1 MTLIRTEDVEK
12 YAELACESK
21 LKAGEIKQLE
31 EMMKNPDIIEVVNF
45 AFADNKASAEARC
58 CYGPRIEVY
67 DKQDRLKCVA
77 FFAQFLREQLVAI
90 NKQKAALE
98 VSLQMSNVSTRGRG
112 A

>member
-12 YAELACESK
+12 YAELDCESR
-21 LKAGEIKQLE
+21 LKTEEIKQLE
-31 EMMKNPDIIEVVNF
+31 EMMKNPDTIEIVNF
-45 AFADNKASAEARC
+45 AFADNKASSEMKC

-67 DKQDRLKCVA
+67 NAQDRLKCVA
-77 FFAQFLREQLVAI
+77 FFAQFLREQLVGI

-112 A
+112 V